1 MCGKFVVV
9 LGLVCIILAASLG
22 AVVVYYSSIIN
33 EKDQTIVYQ
42 QTLIGELQERVDP
55 LETLIFHV
63 SEKGPEYPYARLPN
77 ASGTY
82 NQILDLNNGT
92 YEILLMPEYM
102 GHQDWDEELAWIAE
116 NFGGPQG
123 IPLMLC
129 VAGGGENPQELT
141 PKLTNEQI
149 QAALEVAN
157 IKWIRIAEVCSWHLE
172 NGQYFPTNYVIDLL
186 EFAKANNL
194 KVFWTEWKN
203 DYLDEN
209 HATFTTIKQT
219 IQDYKDIVVVSFSTN
234 SADLEPADGFLKIK
248 DEFTH
253 IGASVQA
260 FYWDTR
266 GKNLVDTPGSLLL
279 EHALAAKGIGT
290 EIIQFEPYWY
300 FWSDGEANDNL
311 KLLLKT
317 LT

>member
-116 NFGGPQG
+116 NFGGP
-123 IPLMLC
+123 
-129 VAGGGENPQELT
+129 
-141 PKLTNEQI
+141 
-149 QAALEVAN
+149 
-157 IKWIRIAEVCSWHLE
+157 
-172 NGQYFPTNYVIDLL
+172 
-186 EFAKANNL
+186 
-194 KVFWTEWKN
+194 
-203 DYLDEN
+203 
-209 HATFTTIKQT
+209 
-219 IQDYKDIVVVSFSTN
+219 
-234 SADLEPADGFLKIK
+234 
-248 DEFTH
+248 
-253 IGASVQA
+253 
-260 FYWDTR
+260 
-266 GKNLVDTPGSLLL
+266 
-279 EHALAAKGIGT
+279 
-290 EIIQFEPYWY
+290 
-300 FWSDGEANDNL
+300 
-311 KLLLKT
+311 
-317 LT
+317 